1 MSARFP
7 LQPVMDIARE
17 GADTATIKLGQAMQ
31 RAMDADRQLKTLLEY
46 RNEYQT
52 RFMTTVTTGI
62 DSTAWNNYH
71 LFMAKLDTGIDQ
83 ARALADA
90 ARDAAKRAQEHW
102 QEQQRKLK
110 AYGVLADRHD
120 REQQQH
126 AAKREQRET
135 DEHAANKFSRASTGQ
150 NPR

>member
-17 GADTATIKLGQAMQ
+17 GADAATIKLGQAMQ
-31 RAMDADRQLKTLLEY
+31 RAMDADKQLKTLLEY
-46 RNEYQT
+46 RAEYQT

-62 DSTAWNNYH
+62 DSTAWHNYH
-71 LFMAKLDTGIDQ
+71 LFMAKLDAGIEQ
-83 ARALADA
+83 ARAQADA

-110 AYGVLADRHD
+110 AYGVLAERHG

-135 DEHAANKFSRASTGQ
+135 DEHAANKFNRASAGQ
-150 NPR
+150 TPR

>member
-31 RAMDADRQLKTLLEY
+31 RAMDADRQLRTLLEY

-62 DSTAWNNYH
+62 DAMAWNNYH
-71 LFMAKLDTGIDQ
+71 LFMAKLDAGIDQ
-83 ARALADA
+83 ARAQADT
-90 ARDAAKRAQEHW
+90 AREAAKRAQEHW
-102 QEQQRKLK
+102 QEQQRKVK
-110 AYGVLADRHD
+110 AYEVLAERHD
-120 REQQQH
+120 REQQMH
-126 AAKREQRET
+126 VAKREQREM
-135 DEHAANKFSRASTGQ
+135 DEHAANKFIRASAGQ
-150 NPR
+150 TPR

>member
-1 MSARFP
+1 MSARFT

-31 RAMDADRQLKTLLEY
+31 RAMDADRQLKTLLDY

-62 DSTAWNNYH
+62 DSTAWHNYH
-71 LFMAKLDTGIDQ
+71 LFMTKLDAGIDQ

-90 ARDAAKRAQEHW
+90 ARDAAKRAQGHW

-120 REQQQH
+120 RERQLH

-135 DEHAANKFSRASTGQ
+135 DEHAANKFSRASKAQT
-150 NPR
+150 PR